1 MKILWQD
8 LRYSYRLLLRNPLF
22 TAIAVIVLALGI
34 GAATAIFSVVNAVLL
49 RPLPFPDAGRL
60 VQVSEVARQ
69 QGGKQESVSF
79 PNLLDW
85 RAQSHSFAQIAAY
98 KFNNFFLTG
107 SDEPERLIGLNV
119 SANFHQTLGVA
130 PAAGRAFLPE
140 ADQPGGKR
148 EVIISHGLWQ
158 RRFGS
163 DPQLI
168 GKGVTLNNETFTVI
182 GVMPPSFQFP
192 DSGVDLWAPLALDP
206 GKEDRGNHTL
216 SVIARLAPSESLG
229 HARTEMDT
237 IALRLEQQYP
247 TSNEGRGVSVVP
259 LHEQLVGAARTSLLI
274 LLGAVGCILLIAC
287 ANVTNLLLSKAT
299 TRQKEIAVRMALG
312 ASRLRIVRQLLTE
325 SLLLSFVGGALGSLA
340 GWWGVS
346 LLIAAGSVE
355 LPNTKTV
362 EVDYTVLA
370 FAFAASLLAGVASGL
385 TPALQI
391 SKSDFNESLKQDSRG
406 ATGGARQ
413 QRLRS
418 LLAIFEIALA
428 LVLLAGGGLLFKSF
442 LRLRQ
447 VDPGFKPEHVLTLE
461 LSLPKAKYSGKQA
474 VINFFDRTFQRI
486 GALPGVGSVGAISD
500 IPFGGSHTNSSF
512 TIDGQP
518 PVPSGQEPEANM
530 NVVGSSYFK
539 TMSIPLR
546 QGREFTGDDALNAP
560 GVAVVNEALAQR
572 YLPGESPLGKRI
584 ILGQG
589 NYEIVGVV
597 GDVKQER
604 LSRPSSPEIY
614 LHYLQF
620 PTRGMNLVVR
630 TGDDPQAL
638 IGSIR
643 GALREIDPNQPIYSV
658 RTMEERL
665 SRSVTSQRFSA
676 LLLGVF
682 AGAALLLAGVGIY
695 GVVAYSVTE
704 RTHELGIRIALG
716 AQPRDIFRLVVGQG
730 LILILIGVGI
740 GLAAAFALTRLMSGL
755 LYGISPTDPT
765 TFITI
770 SLLLAAVALLA
781 SYIPAR
787 RATKV
792 DPMLSLRYK

>member
-1 MKILWQD
+1 
-8 LRYSYRLLLRNPLF
+8 
-22 TAIAVIVLALGI
+22 
-34 GAATAIFSVVNAVLL
+34 
-49 RPLPFPDAGRL
+49 
-60 VQVSEVARQ
+60 
-69 QGGKQESVSF
+69 
-79 PNLLDW
+79 
-85 RAQSHSFAQIAAY
+85 
-98 KFNNFFLTG
+98 
-107 SDEPERLIGLNV
+107 
-119 SANFHQTLGVA
+119 
-130 PAAGRAFLPE
+130 
-140 ADQPGGKR
+140 
-148 EVIISHGLWQ
+148 
-158 RRFGS
+158 
-163 DPQLI
+163 
-168 GKGVTLNNETFTVI
+168 
-182 GVMPPSFQFP
+182 
-192 DSGVDLWAPLALDP
+192 
-206 GKEDRGNHTL
+206 
-216 SVIARLAPSESLG
+216 
-229 HARTEMDT
+229 
-237 IALRLEQQYP
+237 
-247 TSNEGRGVSVVP
+247 
-259 LHEQLVGAARTSLLI
+259 
-274 LLGAVGCILLIAC
+274 
-287 ANVTNLLLSKAT
+287 
-299 TRQKEIAVRMALG
+299 
-312 ASRLRIVRQLLTE
+312 
-325 SLLLSFVGGALGSLA
+325 
-340 GWWGVS
+340 
-346 LLIAAGSVE
+346 
-355 LPNTKTV
+355 
-362 EVDYTVLA
+362 
-370 FAFAASLLAGVASGL
+370 
-385 TPALQI
+385 
-391 SKSDFNESLKQDSRG
+391 
-406 ATGGARQ
+406 
-413 QRLRS
+413 
-418 LLAIFEIALA
+418 
-428 LVLLAGGGLLFKSF
+428 
-442 LRLRQ
+442 
-447 VDPGFKPEHVLTLE
+447 
-461 LSLPKAKYSGKQA
+461 
-474 VINFFDRTFQRI
+474 
-486 GALPGVGSVGAISD
+486 
-500 IPFGGSHTNSSF
+500 
-512 TIDGQP
+512 
-518 PVPSGQEPEANM
+518 
-530 NVVGSSYFK
+530 
-539 TMSIPLR
+539 
-546 QGREFTGDDALNAP
+546 LNAP

-597 GDVKQER
+597 GDVKQEG

-770 SLLLAAVALLA
+770 SLLLAAIALLA